1 MRKTAISLTGAMVF
15 AAMTAGT
22 AFAQYTGSPPPE
34 GVVEGAGGGVG
45 QAAGAGGE
53 AAFTGGDA
61 STAAIVALALVAL
74 GLVALFVARRR
85 ATASS

>member
-1 MRKTAISLTGAMVF
+1 MRKMATTMIGAMVF

-34 GVVEGAGGGVG
+34 AVVEGAGGGVG

-61 STAAIVALALVAL
+61 STAAIVALALVAI

-85 ATASS
+85 VTASS